1 MDFPAAALTNFRAI
15 DGFFNLYWRIY
26 RRVGAGSPAA
36 SQHQSPERIAL
47 KGSDELRNALLAL
60 RNIGCLVSPLA
71 NGQDLWVFSTSP
83 NFDALSQVSSTQ
95 SARDDMIIIGTSS
108 FQNSASGVNTAV
120 EVKQRLL
127 SDPDSSI
134 FDSNTP
140 QNRVTNASG
149 FHPRL
154 EDLMTYSA
162 LYEAVISSISRA
174 LTLHFTQQQ
183 KVIPLGTR
191 TFFTALDENGYRSW
205 NPDSICSGPCTTFL
219 STLDIDMTSKG
230 KLIISLRTLA
240 QPGLG
245 QLYRDSESNITAS
258 QLGNDVWLAPS
269 GILCRLISID
279 GNQSNAL
286 SPGHAAVFPSDFEH
300 SIREGIANKWQ
311 WKQSVTDWLR
321 KFGLNLNDPSK
332 EIWAEVEVN
341 ASVCASSDAYA
352 RYSGDR
358 KYTPQISRILWP
370 AKLCFA
376 RSRSSKAVSINPA
389 EYFSNQVESPLQFA
403 ERWLSEPVAIGQ
415 PPTEGKTSHDIN
427 ELEKQQI
434 KQPEPSLMGL
444 DALVMPESLARTIS
458 LPDPQAA
465 SAVYPTPPG
474 GVLSQSLGVAMPSEG
489 LGNSGIDGLNY
500 PPIPGESVYS
510 DPNGSTTYFQGNSEL
525 LPRGLDTAS
534 AELGIGSGLYDTAGD
549 EDIFGEMD
557 DANFDAKGIITEAD
571 FNFFDE
577 PDFADIGGDLSMPD
591 VPQRD
596 TDSTT
601 SPPYNSRPVT
611 SNPEAGVVHDSHGG
625 AVLTSH
631 GTNSGPA
638 NTSSNDA
645 NNQLEENNPLTD
657 VQSSHGPRGPP
668 ISPPLSPIQ
677 IKKILSP
684 GVSTLPTYKSWD
696 LEPNKPPS
704 VQNHYSPV
712 TFQSTLGSSDKK
724 YKMDGRFWFTPERKI
739 PETVPK
745 LGSYPSYIPTIG
757 FPRRGGLSRQQKSP
771 ANQTSPRISA
781 TDKAPGIE
789 VQSPSVSSY
798 ESGYDDDS
806 DTESVSN
813 SSSPPITSINVNR
826 KRNPEDE
833 KISTPSS
840 MDRLTLSTD
849 AESGQLSDHQ
859 LMLLKVFLS
868 ELVDWPLTGYFS
880 RKCNEVFP
888 AFSRREDL
896 SQVAQLVV
904 DQITQSSMHQIRDSF
919 CGSEEVDWDDIF
931 SLNLFEDGDA
941 MGHMSKLDL
950 RTYATLE
957 DGNNGRKDTPPIRQ
971 ALPGSI
977 CKICS
982 PHVRIR
988 RGNRFLEVLPPAIG
1002 FWETFGL
1009 EPLQGQKNIIPFC
1022 LYPPNITEAADS
1034 FLERLGLV
1042 YSSGNFGN
1050 HSRPNNS
1057 NGLIPWSLNA
1067 ASDQNYASLMHA
1079 LNVSCESLGSA
1090 LSSMPASNENVVIY
1104 IINPFIYDAAVVDI
1118 CSAFLRLFHK
1128 YVGGADRQHSRN
1140 LNELVLQIIPL
1151 EFIASPN
1158 SLVVPTQLDY
1168 LRLSLEV
1175 YSRCPPKDR
1184 SSDWLGCAPPFVLA
1198 DTIPK
1203 AIPFRLAP
1211 ETAAPLDEGRCLH
1224 VAYSQS
1230 IDQRWVTAAWTDNSG
1245 KYQTTLSYCL
1255 RERESPLSRHISE
1268 IRTQIWE
1275 TSKDIMSMSSSYWRL
1290 VIVKDEPVGTEE
1302 TEMWKSYVD
1311 HFNGNRTIKIELL
1324 ILSVN
1329 IKPGLSLKLPSPP
1342 LQLNALTQQPSQM
1355 AASTTPGST
1364 PRPGAPSPDPSG
1376 QAGTPPTISS
1386 TTTNTPTF
1394 VDQLQKQHKFH
1405 IPPDPDLET
1414 VLVDKSDETWGVTL
1428 SHRLNNSYSLAKSQP
1443 ALASGY
1449 LFRRSGISDTDGHA
1463 VMSVNI
1469 IHTSSRRP
1477 IDMLLRDVL
1486 RMYRGLATLARVRG
1500 IIHVQGN
1507 NALPWHIMTAVKG
1520 QESLSYSS

>member
-15 DGFFNLYWRIY
+15 DGFFNLFWRIY

-36 SQHQSPERIAL
+36 SQHQSPESIAL
-47 KGSDELRNALLAL
+47 KSSDELRNALLIL

-71 NGQDLWVFSTSP
+71 NGPDLWIFSTSP
-83 NFDALSQVSSTQ
+83 NFDALSQVSSNQ
-95 SARDDMIIIGTSS
+95 SAGDDMIVIGTSS

-134 FDSNTP
+134 FNSNTP
-140 QNRVTNASG
+140 QNRVTNGSAS
-149 FHPRL
+149 HPRL
-154 EDLMTYSA
+154 EDVMTYSA

-183 KVIPLGTR
+183 KVVPLGTR

-205 NPDSICSGPCTTFL
+205 NPDNICSGPSAPFL

-240 QPGLG
+240 QPGLE
-245 QLYRDSESNITAS
+245 QLYRDSESDITAS
-258 QLGNDVWLAPS
+258 QLSNDVWLAPS

-286 SPGHAAVFPSDFEH
+286 SPGHAAVTPSDFEH

-321 KFGLNLNDPSK
+321 KFGLNLNDPNK
-332 EIWAEVEVN
+332 ETWAEVEVN
-341 ASVCASSDAYA
+341 ASVYASYDAYA
-352 RYSGDR
+352 RYNGDR
-358 KYTPQISRILWP
+358 KSTTQISRILWP

-376 RSRSSKAVSINPA
+376 RSRSNKAVSISPA
-389 EYFSNQVESPLQFA
+389 EYFSRQVESPLQFA
-403 ERWLSEPVAIGQ
+403 ERWLSEPVSIGQ

-427 ELEKQQI
+427 ELEKQHI
-434 KQPEPSLMGL
+434 KQPEPSPLGL
-444 DALVMPESLARTIS
+444 DALDMPESLARTIS

-474 GVLSQSLGVAMPSEG
+474 GVLSQSLGVTMPSEG
-489 LGNSGIDGLNY
+489 LGNSGIDGINY

-510 DPNGSTTYFQGNSEL
+510 DPNGSTAYFQGNSEL
-525 LPRGLDTAS
+525 LPRGLDTAP

-557 DANFDAKGIITEAD
+557 DADFDAKGIITEAD

-577 PDFADIGGDLSMPD
+577 PDFADIGGDLNMAD
-591 VPQRD
+591 GPQKD
-596 TDSTT
+596 TYSTT
-601 SPPYNSRPVT
+601 SAPCSSRPVA
-611 SNPEAGVVHDSHGG
+611 SNPETGAVHDFHGG

-631 GTNSGPA
+631 GPNSAPA
-638 NTSSNDA
+638 NTSSTDA
-645 NNQLEENNPLTD
+645 CNQLEENNSLAD
-657 VQSSHGPRGPP
+657 VESSHGSRGPP

-696 LEPNKPPS
+696 PEPNKTPS

-712 TFQSTLGSSDKK
+712 TFQSTLASSDKK
-724 YKMDGRFWFTPERKI
+724 YKLDGRFWFTPERKI
-739 PETVPK
+739 PETTPK

-757 FPRRGGLSRQQKSP
+757 FPRRGGLSRQQKSL
-771 ANQTSPRISA
+771 ANQTSPQISA

-806 DTESVSN
+806 DTDSVSN
-813 SSSPPITSINVNR
+813 SSSPPITSINVKR

-849 AESGQLSDHQ
+849 AENGQLSDHQ

-904 DQITQSSMHQIRDSF
+904 DQITQSSMHQIRDSL

-957 DGNNGRKDTPPIRQ
+957 DGNNRRKDTPSIRP
-971 ALPGSI
+971 ALAGSI

-988 RGNRFLEVLPPAIG
+988 RGNGYLEVLPPAIG

-1042 YSSGNFGN
+1042 YSSGNLGN
-1050 HSRPNNS
+1050 HSRPNKS

-1067 ASDQNYASLMHA
+1067 ASDQEYASLMHA

-1090 LSSMPASNENVVIY
+1090 L
-1104 IINPFIYDAAVVDI
+1104 
-1118 CSAFLRLFHK
+1118 LFHK
-1128 YVGGADRQHSRN
+1128 YVGDADRQHSRN

-1168 LRLSLEV
+1168 LRLALEV
-1175 YSRCPPKDR
+1175 YSRCPPIDR
-1184 SSDWLGCAPPFVLA
+1184 SSDWLGCAPPLVLA
-1198 DTIPK
+1198 DPTPK

-1290 VIVKDEPVGTEE
+1290 VVVKDEPVGTEE

-1311 HFNGNRTIKIELL
+1311 HFNGSRTIKVELL

-1342 LQLNALTQQPSQM
+1342 LQPSALTQQPSPM
-1355 AASTTPGST
+1355 GASTTPGST
-1364 PRPGAPSPDPSG
+1364 PRPGVPSPEPSG

-1386 TTTNTPTF
+1386 TTRNTPTF
-1394 VDQLQKQHKFH
+1394 VDQQQKQQKFH
-1405 IPPDPDLET
+1405 IPPDSDLET

-1449 LFRRSGISDTDGHA
+1449 LFRRSGTSDTDGHA

-1469 IHTSSRRP
+1469 IHTSSRLP

-1500 IIHVQGN
+1500 IVHVQGN

-1520 QESLSYSS
+1520 QEALSYSS